1 MPAWYQWQDRDPVL
15 ALHVQPGASHDRLD
29 GCHDDRLKVRI
40 SAPPAHGR
48 ANTRLPGFLASLFD
62 VPRRH
67 VELLSGAGK
76 RRKRLRILAPR
87 ASSHTP
93 DLRRGPMVD
102 VMRMSTVIYRQVSGY
117 NQQLRSYNW
126 RTI

>member
-1 MPAWYQWQDRDPVL
+1 MPAWYQWQDRDLVL

-29 GCHDDRLKVRI
+29 GCHDDRLKV
-40 SAPPAHGR
+40 
-48 ANTRLPGFLASLFD
+48 
-62 VPRRH
+62 
-67 VELLSGAGK
+67 
-76 RRKRLRILAPR
+76 RILAPR

-117 NQQLRSYNW
+117 NQ
-126 RTI
+126 